1 LFFDGF
7 EPNSDHCV
15 MNEQRTSNRHMISNA
30 LNLQHSLDFLGK
42 VFSARIRLRFGKN
55 RDETAEDPKSL
66 ELAYYNDGSALANFI
81 TSVKPSFE
89 EYVIL
94 LLALAPHVRPNF
106 LDTVIK
112 TALPEAGDFPEI
124 GGTRDKENRGFLP
137 TGETALFLL
146 AGDDFAKRFEV
157 QRILTGDHWFARNN
171 ILRIEP
177 AREGEPFWSGRL
189 LLNRDYIE
197 MFTLGR
203 ISAPPFSAEFPA
215 QEIRTDLNWEDLV
228 LNEDVLAQIED
239 IKGWIQYNAI
249 LLNDLGMAKKIRP
262 GYRALF
268 HGSPGTGK
276 TLTATLLGKYTDR
289 QVFRI
294 DLSTVVSKFIG
305 ETEKNLASLFDRA
318 KNREWILFFDEA
330 DALFGK
336 RTSVKDSHDRYANQ
350 EVSYLLQRV
359 EEFDGLIILASNF
372 KANLDES
379 FLRRFNAI
387 IRFPFPRESERVMIW
402 RKSFPENMQF
412 ENNLDLPEML
422 GRFELTGGSIINVV
436 HHACLKML
444 ARGPERTI
452 RIEDVLQG
460 IRREVEKE
468 GKVFKNILN
477 DQPQS

>member
-1 LFFDGF
+1 
-7 EPNSDHCV
+7 
-15 MNEQRTSNRHMISNA
+15 
-30 LNLQHSLDFLGK
+30 
-42 VFSARIRLRFGKN
+42 
-55 RDETAEDPKSL
+55 
-66 ELAYYNDGSALANFI
+66 
-81 TSVKPSFE
+81 
-89 EYVIL
+89 
-94 LLALAPHVRPNF
+94 
-106 LDTVIK
+106 
-112 TALPEAGDFPEI
+112 
-124 GGTRDKENRGFLP
+124 
-137 TGETALFLL
+137 
-146 AGDDFAKRFEV
+146 
-157 QRILTGDHWFARNN
+157 
-171 ILRIEP
+171 
-177 AREGEPFWSGRL
+177 
-189 LLNRDYIE
+189 
-197 MFTLGR
+197 
-203 ISAPPFSAEFPA
+203 
-215 QEIRTDLNWEDLV
+215 
-228 LNEDVLAQIED
+228 
-239 IKGWIQYNAI
+239 
-249 LLNDLGMAKKIRP
+249 MAKKIRP

-468 GKVFKNILN
+468 GKVFKNVLN